1 MDLEALIRKY
11 ALQNAVL
18 YDGKATLGSVLGKVM
33 AENPELRPKAKEV
46 SATAKGVVAEV
57 NGMSTD
63 AQRAALESIAP
74 ELLVKESK
82 QREMGLPD
90 LKNVNGEVRMRMAPN
105 PSGPLH
111 LRHSRMPILNDA

>member
-33 AENPELRPKAKEV
+33 AENPELRPKAKEI

-57 NGMSTD
+57 NGMSPD

-74 ELLVKESK
+74 ELLVMES
-82 QREMGLPD
+82 
-90 LKNVNGEVRMRMAPN
+90 
-105 PSGPLH
+105 
-111 LRHSRMPILNDA
+111 